1 MKTIRALACVASLL
15 CGLAAAAGDAPF
27 ANGDP
32 KVGEKLFTAGNCN
45 VCHIQKFGGT
55 GEQMF
60 TRPDHKVTT
69 PGKLAGQIAACNT
82 NLKAGWF
89 PEDEEH
95 VAAYLNQKYY
105 KLK

>member
-1 MKTIRALACVASLL
+1 VLATTAICAS
-15 CGLAAAAGDAPF
+15 AFAGDGPF
-27 ANGDP
+27 PNGDP
-32 KVGEKLFTAGNCN
+32 KTGEKLFNEKACN
-45 VCHIQKFGGT
+45 SCHIARFGGT

-69 PGKLAGQIAACNT
+69 PGKLSGQIAACNT
-82 NLKAGWF
+82 NLKSGWF